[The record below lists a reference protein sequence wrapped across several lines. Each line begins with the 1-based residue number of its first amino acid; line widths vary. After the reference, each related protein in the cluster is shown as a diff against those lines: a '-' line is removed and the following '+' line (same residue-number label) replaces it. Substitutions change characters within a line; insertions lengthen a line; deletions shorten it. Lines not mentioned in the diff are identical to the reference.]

1 MEVFTYND
9 YITCIHT
16 LRLNSVSKLAEESE
30 KYNLEIN
37 TRRKKTNNIHNE
49 IIRGILK
56 NKSEV
61 AEVINDFV
69 DNNERI
75 RGKDLEKCFNI
86 KYSLDGNL
94 VYKLKDKDVFFL
106 IRHQQ
111 EIDNS
116 ILYEVLNYCVEI
128 IYDWNMAIKIKA
140 GIKYP
145 IVAPIIIYTGIK
157 KWNIICDFSDLQ
169 VNDYRFEDRIVDFK
183 YNLIDINKLSIESL
197 IQKNSLFSYAMA
209 LGKTRNHEQFINILN
224 KELIS
229 SNGKKVLQRK
239 LFSNLLRGLENEG
252 KEISNLGTLDEI
264 SKEDEKVKAI
274 KRELIKFLIK
284 EHTPEEEMLKFI
296 SITKS
301 ELEELKKELQ

>member
-16 LRLNSVSKLAEESE
+16 LRLNSVSKLAEEGE
-30 KYNLEIN
+30 RYDLEIN
-37 TRRKKTNNIHNE
+37 TRKKKTNNIHNE
-49 IIRGILK
+49 IIKGTLK

-61 AEVINDFV
+61 AGIINDFV
-69 DNNERI
+69 DVDEKI
-75 RGKDLEKCFNI
+75 KGKDLEKCSKI
-86 KYSLDGNL
+86 KYNLDGYL

-111 EIDNS
+111 EIDNN

-128 IYDWNMAIKIKA
+128 IYDWNMAIKIKD

-145 IVAPIIIYTGIK
+145 IVVPIIIYTGTK
-157 KWNIICDFSDLQ
+157 KWNITCNFSDLQ
-169 VNDYRFEDRIVDFK
+169 VNDYRFEDCIVDFK
-183 YNLIDINKLSIESL
+183 CNLIDINKLSIKNL

-229 SNGKKVLQRK
+229 SIGKKVLQRK
-239 LFSNLLRGLENEG
+239 LFSNLLRGLENEA
-252 KEISNLGTLDEI
+252 KEISDLGTLDKTA
-264 SKEDEKVKAI
+264 KEYEKVKDI
-274 KRELIKFLIK
+274 KKELIKFLVK
-284 EHTPEEEMLKFI
+284 EHTPEEEMLKFVC
-296 SITKS
+296 ITKS
-301 ELEELKKELQ
+301 ELEELKKEL